1 MDLGV
6 SVLEVSQIYILSLSS
21 SPPPHIE
28 SHLSALFYLFFG
40 SVLLGCLD
48 FRSST
53 SVFCVLQLQA
63 NTPHISDFP
72 LLFLKQ

>member
-21 SPPPHIE
+21 SPPPTQ
-28 SHLSALFYLFFG
+28 SHACLLYFIYFLVVSYLVVWISDHPPQS
-40 SVLLGCLD
+40 SVCCN
-48 FRSST
+48 SKPT
-53 SVFCVLQLQA
+53 SP
-63 NTPHISDFP
+63 TSDFP